1 MGRSKTWE
9 THIRLTMSYP
19 QDNEEQ
25 YDKSSKSSD
34 NESSDDES
42 SDDESSE
49 SSDDESSQNQDQEMR
64 KGETFKE
71 YCDRRVSELEE
82 EHRQDN
88 EKTADD
94 LSKLFIRDETAKKRC
109 KLTDEEKKACER
121 KARNWVT
128 ELEKESKRN
137 WENKREERIRERREW
152 EKNRRELQTLQYQKS
167 LRHSKRLENKR
178 KRERREWEKNRREL
192 QTLE

>member
-1 MGRSKTWE
+1 
-9 THIRLTMSYP
+9 MSYP

-34 NESSDDES
+34 NESSDD
-42 SDDESSE
+42 E

-88 EKTADD
+88 EKTIRD
-94 LSKLFIRDETAKKRC
+94 LSKLFIDDETAKKRC
-109 KLTDEEKKACER
+109 KLTDKEKKACER

-137 WENKREERIRERREW
+137 WENSREERIRERRVG
-152 EKNRRELQTLQYQKS
+152 KK
-167 LRHSKRLENKR
+167 
-178 KRERREWEKNRREL
+178 
-192 QTLE
+192 

>member
-25 YDKSSKSSD
+25 YDDKSSKSSD
-34 NESSDDES
+34 NES

-88 EKTADD
+88 EKTIRD
-94 LSKLFIRDETAKKRC
+94 LSKLFIDDETAKKRC
-109 KLTDEEKKACER
+109 KLTDKEKKACER

-128 ELEKESKRN
+128 EFEKESKRN

-152 EKNRRELQTLQYQKS
+152 EENRRELQTLVFPER
-167 LRHSKRLENKR
+167 LRRSKRLENKR
-178 KRERREWEKNRREL
+178 KRE
-192 QTLE
+192 